1 MSFYN
6 NGTNGKYLSHADIA
20 DARFQ
25 YNQAWTILIF
35 FKIEQATG
43 DDRGLVNKSN
53 TYTQFGWRVDAGS
66 PLLRL
71 QAWVGIASG
80 FTINTGN
87 VLALNTWYLASMS
100 CDGSGLITEYIYDM
114 DGNAVVDGITA
125 TTSTNQTLTDAIN
138 IGGRQN
144 GTDDMFYGWL
154 AYACYVKQEATSTEI
169 ETYLTTPDSQVTTWG
184 ADVVFYLKMDAEDA
198 SDLGQ
203 DSSSEA
209 NHFTVNGSPTASA
222 DMPESIVE
230 AGIDIA
236 ALAAGGS
243 EAEVSINNLLAL
255 FAANGGQSVTSALP
269 HHWAAITATM
279 DGGSTTEAAPN
290 KEQGWTV
297 LAPGE
302 AMSSGRTVARR
313 FLAGQLDATG
323 AAGIWIHL
331 DKGMAARAPGDSAVA
346 VLIRAALAM
355 RGTVGRDALN
365 WAALLATRAM
375 SSAPGGAGLA
385 ESHANTSYGVQ
396 GSAFGASST
405 PIDLRLLS
413 GLTAAVYG
421 LTLGTARIVVGE
433 LAARALGE
441 TLLTAYLNTVYRL
454 SVVSAG
460 VAIPF
465 AVPRINAGLAA
476 DTHNAA
482 QSLLQLLLQRPLFG
496 AGAGASERLA
506 QLAAEY
512 PLVAALLGGGPANS
526 YLLALRQL
534 LGDQD
539 GAGTVAIHVDAL
551 RGHMAASPGAGM
563 SDAHTAALRRI
574 LLTATGVGAYTAQ
587 SARFLAAYAAVDA
600 RPTSAPHLNL
610 IATLVALGE
619 GSGHVN
625 ELFSALRPLGGTTQG
640 QGHATADL
648 VELVRLLVTLNALGE
663 HAAGLAAA
671 RAHSALIAGTGIGL
685 AGGAVLNPLVASAA
699 GNLQMAVTGYVLR
712 TLLADAPGLVRI
724 SGPLYADRRLIAA
737 NAGDGSADLALLAER
752 GWQVVS
758 EALTGAGAGLK
769 LDLALASNAA
779 AMTGAD
785 LHLAIARMLVSA
797 GGGHGQ
803 IQNVL
808 RLLRAF
814 NAQSAGYGLTVG
826 ESSVTRRLQSAV
838 TGPVTA
844 EARLYELV
852 RLVGQP
858 ENGSNV
864 NLLLNLIMTLGLLA
878 SGHTS
883 TESAAA
889 EIEDANYYTQGR
901 IYG

>member
-6 NGTNGKYLSHADIA
+6 DATSGNYLSHADIT

-25 YNQAWTILIF
+25 YNQAWT
-35 FKIEQATG
+35 
-43 DDRGLVNKSN
+43 
-53 TYTQFGWRVDAGS
+53 
-66 PLLRL
+66 
-71 QAWVGIASG
+71 
-80 FTINTGN
+80 
-87 VLALNTWYLASMS
+87 VLAFIKAVSTTLDDTGIVCKRNGNNQFIWRIDNGAAPTRTQVAIGSTSWNLNTADFLQLNTWYLLSVS
-100 CDGSGLITEYIYDM
+100 CNGSGGLQAYVYDM
-114 DGNAVVDGITA
+114 DGNALVNGVTGSASSNT
-125 TTSTNQTLTDAIN
+125 TLTDIIE
-138 IGGRQN
+138 IGSTEAGSN
-144 GTDDMFYGWL
+144 DELYGWISHV
-154 AYACYVKQEATSTEI
+154 CYVKQTADAGEI
-169 ETYLTTPDSQVTTWG
+169 ETYLTTPDSQVSTWG
-184 ADVVFYLKMDAEDA
+184 TDVVFYLKMDAEDPA
-198 SDLGQ
+198 DLGI
-203 DSSSEA
+203 DSSGQD
-209 NHFTVNGSPTASA
+209 NHFTVHGSPTASGDQPPSLVSPGTA
-222 DMPESIVE
+222 VDATAVGNSAVAVDLKLLSALI
-230 AGIDIA
+230 ATGNGQGAAA
-236 ALAAGGS
+236 ALSHYLATLSATAAGMG
-243 EAEVSINNLLAL
+243 A
-255 FAANGGQSVTSALP
+255 
-269 HHWAAITATM
+269 
-279 DGGSTTEAAPN
+279 TEAAPN

-302 AMSSGRTVARR
+302 AMSYGRTVARR
-313 FLAGQLDATG
+313 FLVGRLDTTG

-355 RGTVGRDALN
+355 RGPVTADALN

-375 SSAPGGAGLA
+375 SSALGGAGLA

-405 PIDLRLLS
+405 PIALRLLS

-610 IATLVALGE
+610 IATLVALGA

-625 ELFSALRPLGGTTQG
+625 ELFSALRPLGGTNQG
-640 QGHATADL
+640 RGRATADL

-671 RAHSALIAGTGIGL
+671 RAHSALLAGTGIGL